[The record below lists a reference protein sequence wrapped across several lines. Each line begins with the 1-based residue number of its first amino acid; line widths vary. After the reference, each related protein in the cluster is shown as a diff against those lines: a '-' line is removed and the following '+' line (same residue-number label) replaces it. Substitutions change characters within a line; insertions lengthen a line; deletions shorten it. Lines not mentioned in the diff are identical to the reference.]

1 MDIAKGN
8 KGSIRKTVVTWNE
21 KEKVFLCSI
30 GHKTIKIAASLGEKT
45 HDDMVTP
52 EELFV
57 DSVEGFIKDA
67 FLDSAKRDSVKIV
80 SYDSEGQ
87 GIVGKDG
94 DKLIFTEIKIWP
106 RIVVS
111 TDGQIK
117 KAQEIIKQAVNTC
130 GVSNFIKSKIS
141 VYPEIVTG

>member
-30 GHKTIKIAASLGEKT
+30 GHKTIKIAASLGAKT

-67 FLDSAKRDSVKIV
+67 FLNSAKRDSVKIV

-111 TDGQIK
+111 TDGQLK
-117 KAQEIIKQAVNTC
+117 KAQEIIEQTVNTC
-130 GVSNFIKSKIS
+130 GVSSFIKSKIS
-141 VYPEIVTG
+141 IYPEITIG

>member
-1 MDIAKGN
+1 MGIAKGN
-8 KGSIRKTVVTWNE
+8 KDSIHKSVVAWDE

-30 GHKTIKIAASLGEKT
+30 GHKTIKIAASLDTKT

-57 DSVEGFIKDA
+57 DSIEGFIKDA
-67 FLDSAKRDSVKIV
+67 FLDSAKRDSIKIV

-87 GIVGKDG
+87 GIIGKDG
-94 DKLIFTEIKIWP
+94 DKLIFTEIKIRP

-111 TDGQIK
+111 KDSQIK
-117 KAQEIIKQAVNTC
+117 KAQEIIKQTVNTC
-130 GVSNFIKSKIS
+130 GVSSFIKSKIS
-141 VYPEIVTG
+141 VYPEITTG